1 VSRLDANEFWRFCAR
16 LTINSKEY
24 NAVKLARPFGPQRW
38 IVRQIAAG
46 LDRDIHDFTILK
58 SRQLG
63 CTTALEA
70 LDLYWL
76 FKHPG
81 MDGTLVT
88 QDEQTMFKCRTELS
102 EFYGALPRAYKPFS
116 PKHNRNEYVFR
127 LPDGRMSRLQY
138 QIAGSRIGASSS
150 KLGRAKG
157 NSFAHGTEVAFWGD
171 PDAFEVLKN
180 SLAEMNPAR
189 LYVWESTANGF
200 NHFEEQWRIATRS
213 PTQEAIFVSWWAHK
227 LNCFKRHDPRF
238 GVYWGANGKMTLEEK
253 ELAREVVLNYGD
265 CLEFVWG
272 RKEIAPEQIAWWRW
286 YGEEQLADPELM
298 KQERPWVPA
307 QAFITTGSTYF
318 RGRDLTGAQRRVSS
332 EGPPRQLRIE
342 IGTELAKCEITAAP
356 ARISNLAIYAEP
368 QAGAQYVLGADPAY
382 GVSEW
387 SDGNCISV
395 WRCWTDRIEQVAEF
409 WSRDMQPYG
418 FAWAMVYL
426 AGLYAP
432 CGWNLEVTG
441 PGAAVLGEVQA
452 LQRQRYYADAETR
465 ARMDRFFGGMREYLY
480 TRIDSLNRNPNARGT
495 QSNYREK
502 CRYMNNFRDDFTRG
516 VLIPHSRALL
526 DEMRW
531 ITHQVGCAP
540 SGSAHHPDDRVIG
553 AALANYMW
561 RDRIVVTLQ
570 QRGMS
575 YAAEQKRKASG
586 EPVPKPSVV
595 GTILEERIKFLGLKP
610 PPARRLQ

>member
-1 VSRLDANEFWRFCAR
+1 M
-16 LTINSKEY
+16 
-24 NAVKLARPFGPQRW
+24 
-38 IVRQIAAG
+38 RQIAAG
-46 LDRDIHDFTILK
+46 LDRDVHDVTVLK

-63 CTTALEA
+63 ITTVLEA

-76 FKHPG
+76 FKHAG

-116 PKHNRNEYVFR
+116 PKHNRNEFVFR

-138 QIAGSRIGASSS
+138 QVAGARVSSSS

-157 NSFAHGTEVAFWGD
+157 CSFAHCTETAFWGD

-180 SLAEMNPAR
+180 SLAEINPSR
-189 LYVWESTANGF
+189 LYVSESTANGF
-200 NHFEEQWRIATRS
+200 NHFEELWRIASRS
-213 PTQEAIFVSWWAHK
+213 PTQEAIFISWWAHR
-227 LNCFKRHDPRF
+227 LNCLKRHDPRF

-272 RKEIAPEQIAWWRW
+272 RREILPEQIAWWRY

-298 KQERPWVPA
+298 KQERPWVPS

-332 EGPPRQLRIE
+332 EPPPRQLRIE
-342 IGTELAKCEITAAP
+342 IGQTLAQCEITAAP
-356 ARISNLAIYAEP
+356 ARVSNLSIYAEP
-368 QAGAQYVLGADPAY
+368 VTGAHYVLGADPAY
-382 GVSEW
+382 GVSES

-395 WRCWTDRIEQVAEF
+395 WRCWADRIEQVAEF
-409 WSRDMQPYG
+409 WSGDLQPYG

-441 PGAAVLGEVQA
+441 PGTAVLGEIQS
-452 LQRQRYYADAETR
+452 LKRQTVYGDSETR
-465 ARMDRFFGGMREYLY
+465 ERMKRFFGGMSEFLY
-480 TRIDSLNRNPNARGT
+480 TRVDSLNRNPNARGT

-502 CRYMNNFRDDFTRG
+502 CRYMDYFRDNFTRG
-516 VLIPHSRALL
+516 ILVPHSRPLL
-526 DEMRW
+526 EEMRW
-531 ITHQVGCAP
+531 IVRQPGCAP
-540 SGSAHHPDDRVIG
+540 GGTAHHPDDRVIG

-561 RDRIVVTLQ
+561 IDKLWYRLQ
-570 QRGMS
+570 QMGVS
-575 YAAEQKRKASG
+575 YVAEQKRKETGQPEPRPTVVAS
-586 EPVPKPSVV
+586 
-595 GTILEERIKFLGLKP
+595 ILERQMQLLGLKP